1 MVGKGQDLVIY
12 SDEAVAPYVS
22 FEYRFPFAVDM
33 KSFFISL
40 YIPHYLG
47 CQVHSCLT
55 FLTPR
60 LGLRL
65 SIVLILLFCLFV
77 WFFLPYTAAIL
88 SL

>member
-33 KSFFISL
+33 KSFFTYL

-47 CQVHSCLT
+47 CQVHS
-55 FLTPR
+55 
-60 LGLRL
+60 
-65 SIVLILLFCLFV
+65 
-77 WFFLPYTAAIL
+77 Y
-88 SL
+88 